1 MSVRGGFGDPQ
12 LLTRRIPSNPKYQ
25 HIKTRLDTGNSL
37 SKYMEKLEQIKR
49 NYRYRKDELFKRL
62 KVTTFAQLVL
72 QVASLSNDTL
82 EVTNEELHKLQDAD
96 GAGDDGA
103 GTNGKGSPEGS
114 PEGSPGSLLLLD
126 TSGAGESHRST
137 LQSVISGVGELD
149 MEKDSPKEEDPQAK
163 ERPYPDCP
171 FLLLDVRDRD
181 AYEQCHIVGAYSYPI
196 ATLSRTMNPYTNDI
210 LEYKNAHGKIIIVYD
225 NDERLASQAATTMCE
240 RGFENL
246 FMLSGGLKV
255 LAQKIPEGLI
265 TGTLPASCQLAAPTG
280 ASRRRAAPRAA
291 PTRAENK
298 WRFSADD
305 LQKLRHYLAEEHLP
319 SDTASR
325 LTRGVLSHD
334 SKLSSVR
341 SNPSPASTVRS
352 LSSSSHSRTS
362 VQKRPWK

>member
-1 MSVRGGFGDPQ
+1 M
-12 LLTRRIPSNPKYQ
+12 
-25 HIKTRLDTGNSL
+25 

-72 QVASLSNDTL
+72 QVASLSNETL
-82 EVTNEELHKLQDAD
+82 EVTNKELHKLQDA
-96 GAGDDGA
+96 AGDGDDAG
-103 GTNGKGSPEGS
+103 GTNGKGSPEGTPS
-114 PEGSPGSLLLLD
+114 SVLFLD
-126 TSGAGESHRST
+126 SSAGGESHRST
-137 LQSVISGVGELD
+137 LQSVISGVGEMD
-149 MEKDSPKEEDPQAK
+149 IEKDSPKEEDPRAK

-181 AYEQCHIVGAYSYPI
+181 AYEQCHIVGAHSYPI

-265 TGTLPASCQLAAPTG
+265 TGTLPLSCQAPAPAGT
-280 ASRRRAAPRAA
+280 ARRRTAPRAP

-305 LQKLRHYLAEEHLP
+305 LQKLKRYLAEEHLP

-325 LTRGVLSHD
+325 LTRGVSSHD
-334 SKLSSVR
+334 SNLSSVR
-341 SNPSPASTVRS
+341 SNPSLPSTVRS
-352 LSSSSHSRTS
+352 LSSSSHGRTS

>member
-1 MSVRGGFGDPQ
+1 
-12 LLTRRIPSNPKYQ
+12 
-25 HIKTRLDTGNSL
+25 
-37 SKYMEKLEQIKR
+37 
-49 NYRYRKDELFKRL
+49 
-62 KVTTFAQLVL
+62 A
-72 QVASLSNDTL
+72 
-82 EVTNEELHKLQDAD
+82 DAA
-96 GAGDDGA
+96 AGDA
-103 GTNGKGSPEGS
+103 NGKGSPEEGGRRS
-114 PEGSPGSLLLLD
+114 PVLFLSS
-126 TSGAGESHRST
+126 SGAVESHRST

-149 MEKDSPKEEDPQAK
+149 VEKDSPKKEEDGQAQ

-196 ATLSRTMNPYTNDI
+196 ATLSRTMNPYTNHI

-265 TGTLPASCQLAAPTG
+265 TGTLPVSCQVPAPTG
-280 ASRRRAAPRAA
+280 TARRRALARLP
-291 PTRAENK
+291 PTPAENK

-305 LQKLRHYLAEEHLP
+305 LQKLKHYLAQEQVP

-325 LTRGVLSHD
+325 LSRGVSGHD
-334 SKLSSVR
+334 SKLSSSR
-341 SNPSPASTVRS
+341 NLPSSAGTVGS
-352 LSSSSHSRTS
+352 LSSRSHSRTS
-362 VQKRPWK
+362 IQHRPWK

>member
-1 MSVRGGFGDPQ
+1 
-12 LLTRRIPSNPKYQ
+12 
-25 HIKTRLDTGNSL
+25 
-37 SKYMEKLEQIKR
+37 
-49 NYRYRKDELFKRL
+49 
-62 KVTTFAQLVL
+62 VL
-72 QVASLSNDTL
+72 QVASLSNETL
-82 EVTNEELHKLQDAD
+82 EVTNEELHKLQDA
-96 GAGDDGA
+96 AGDDAAA
-103 GTNGKGSPEGS
+103 GTNGKGSPEGTPS
-114 PEGSPGSLLLLD
+114 SILFLNN
-126 TSGAGESHRST
+126 SGGGESHRST
-137 LQSVISGVGELD
+137 LQSVISGVGEMD
-149 MEKDSPKEEDPQAK
+149 VEKDSPKEEDPQAK

-181 AYEQCHIVGAYSYPI
+181 AYEQCHIVGAHSYPI

-210 LEYKNAHGKIIIVYD
+210 LEYKNAHGKIIIIYD

-265 TGTLPASCQLAAPTG
+265 TGTLPVSCQVTAPAGT
-280 ASRRRAAPRAA
+280 ARRKTVPRAPA
-291 PTRAENK
+291 ARAENK

-305 LQKLRHYLAEEHLP
+305 LQKLKHYLAEEHVP

-325 LTRGVLSHD
+325 LTRGVSSRD

-341 SNPSPASTVRS
+341 SNPSPSSTVRS